1 MRTKASRKSIVE
13 SPIREIEISYR
24 DGKAYAA
31 YIPLA
36 DASDPVK
43 ARKRVYRSIPH
54 EGGYVVDFARSGI
67 PLGIEVTAPS
77 TVTLARV
84 NRLLASLGLAKV
96 SRSVLRPLLAA

>member
-1 MRTKASRKSIVE
+1 MRTKATRKSIEE

-31 YIPLA
+31 YMPLAVA
-36 DASDPVK
+36 DASSN
-43 ARKRVYRSIPH
+43 ARKRVYRSVPH
-54 EGGYVVDFARSGI
+54 EGGYVVDFTRAGV
-67 PLGIEVTAPS
+67 PLGIEVTAPA

-96 SRSVLRPLLAA
+96 SRAVLRPLLAA

>member
-1 MRTKASRKSIVE
+1 MRTKAPRNSTLQ

-31 YIPLA
+31 YMPLTLA
-36 DASDPVK
+36 PAPAK
-43 ARKRVYRSIPH
+43 ARKRVYRSVPH
-54 EGGYVVDFARSGI
+54 EGGYVVDFTRSGM
-67 PLGIEVTAPS
+67 PLGIEVTAPG

-96 SRSVLRPLLAA
+96 SRAVLRPLLAA